1 MPNPVFIFDEDLY
14 KRIGGRPALTQ
25 LTDGKKTGTWNVE
38 TTARARFDACNIV
51 LEAAGVQSDLGGY
64 GATEFSSRFPNL
76 VTYAVFKA
84 LYLTWLYGTSGQ
96 ACPPNVIA
104 FNQEADAGLERL
116 AVRRRKGGAAD
127 FSPQPSQ
134 EVRGSIDNDPD
145 GSRMTLAGWKTGFC

>member
-1 MPNPVFIFDEDLY
+1 M
-14 KRIGGRPALTQ
+14 
-25 LTDGKKTGTWNVE
+25 
-38 TTARARFDACNIV
+38 